1 MIQISSWLVV
11 CATLRAK
18 KCFAGDNEEAPLRTP
33 DQQDEI
39 SRHLFHN
46 IAASWFPKAAGLCT
60 EGAGRYLGSG
70 QSPSLLAG
78 HVARAAG
85 AGKDSPLLPS
95 VVCDPT
101 G

>member
-1 MIQISSWLVV
+1 MCDFKGQEV
-11 CATLRAK
+11 
-18 KCFAGDNEEAPLRTP
+18 FAGDNEEAPLRTP

-46 IAASWFPKAAGLCT
+46 IAASWFPKAAGFCT

-78 HVARAAG
+78 YDVARAAG

>member
-1 MIQISSWLVV
+1 M
-11 CATLRAK
+11 
-18 KCFAGDNEEAPLRTP
+18 FAWDNEEAPLRTP
-33 DQQDEI
+33 DQQAEI
-39 SRHLFHN
+39 RGHLFHN
-46 IAASWFPKAAGLCT
+46 IAASWFPKAAGFCT

-70 QSPSLLAG
+70 QSLSLLAG
-78 HVARAAG
+78 YVARAAG